1 MSSALIVAE
10 ARRVSI
16 RSARYPT
23 ELVLSIA
30 VLAALFFGIIAGAT
44 ASGRALPETLT
55 VMGAAY
61 LVWLAAAGPLV
72 GIAADVQAEA
82 RGGTL
87 ESLCMST
94 HALGTV
100 LLARAC
106 ASCLHALLPLAV
118 LALAMVA
125 AGATLRLAWSLW
137 VYAAC
142 LMVAAAGL
150 GMALAGLALAWKRV
164 QFLLVAAH
172 VMLVPLVFAGQTVPA
187 LPTERIL
194 EAVLP
199 LATAARCAKAA
210 LVGPACGSAGDLIA
224 AAANAAVCFA
234 GGLLAFQVL
243 YARAEAAGSL
253 AER

>member
-1 MSSALIVAE
+1 MALIAAE

-16 RSARYPT
+16 LSARYPT
-23 ELVLSIA
+23 ELILSIA
-30 VLAALFFGIIAGAT
+30 VLVTIFSGIVAGAT
-44 ASGRALPETLT
+44 AIGRSVPETLT

-72 GIAADVQAEA
+72 GIAADVQAEV

-87 ESLCMST
+87 ENLCMSR
-94 HALGTV
+94 HPLATV

-106 ASCLHALLPLAV
+106 ASCVHALLVLAV
-118 LALAMVA
+118 LGLAMVA
-125 AGATLRLAWSLW
+125 AGAALSLSWALW

-142 LMVAAAGL
+142 LMVAAAGV

-164 QFLLVAAH
+164 QFLLVATHA
-172 VMLVPLVFAGQTVPA
+172 MLVPLVFAGGSAPA
-187 LPTERIL
+187 APTERLI
-194 EAVLP
+194 EAAVP
-199 LATAARCAKAA
+199 LSTAARCAKAA
-210 LVGPACGSAGDLIA
+210 LAGAGCGNGGDLIA
-224 AAANAAVCFA
+224 AVANAAVCFA
-234 GGLLAFQVL
+234 VGLLAFQLL